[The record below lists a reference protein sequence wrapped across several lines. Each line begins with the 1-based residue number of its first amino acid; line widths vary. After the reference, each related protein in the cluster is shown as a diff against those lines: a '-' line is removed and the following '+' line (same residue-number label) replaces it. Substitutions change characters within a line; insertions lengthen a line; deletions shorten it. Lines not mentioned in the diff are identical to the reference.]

1 MVTQGN
7 IHLINA
13 FTIIIIQFKQF
24 SGHKKIIFWSQELIE
39 VFTLNTSLNRLL
51 FYDLGLIGRQVVLQ
65 KEIETKHKL
74 NIMYLV
80 RQVAERKHASLSFPD
95 LLHLL
100 KYV

>member
-1 MVTQGN
+1 M
-7 IHLINA
+7 
-13 FTIIIIQFKQF
+13 
-24 SGHKKIIFWSQELIE
+24 
-39 VFTLNTSLNRLL
+39 
-51 FYDLGLIGRQVVLQ
+51 LQ

-100 KYV
+100 KYVQVVIEVKLID